1 MVRLWRQPAWV
12 ASRPTPRF
20 SRAAYERRQR
30 ALELLCRR
38 VTKRPRAQDDA
49 GGHCENFE
57 VQALIACTLE
67 KNQQAL
73 VSQTHDYHYIGIYF
87 LSCSTPFFCRR
98 LKLRRCGRRLRSL
111 HRPHGSLRLRRLL
124 ALLPGRSKC
133 GCDSRQRSC
142 LSRGRS
148 RRRTSCTRTPR
159 PGRSLAAST
168 LISSLGAACPTKS
181 SGTGRR
187 ASAS

>member
-1 MVRLWRQPAWV
+1 MGRRSSRCSALVRLWRQPAWV

-67 KNQQAL
+67 KNQ
-73 VSQTHDYHYIGIYF
+73 
-87 LSCSTPFFCRR
+87 
-98 LKLRRCGRRLRSL
+98 
-111 HRPHGSLRLRRLL
+111 
-124 ALLPGRSKC
+124 
-133 GCDSRQRSC
+133 
-142 LSRGRS
+142 
-148 RRRTSCTRTPR
+148 
-159 PGRSLAAST
+159 
-168 LISSLGAACPTKS
+168 
-181 SGTGRR
+181 
-187 ASAS
+187 ASARESDS